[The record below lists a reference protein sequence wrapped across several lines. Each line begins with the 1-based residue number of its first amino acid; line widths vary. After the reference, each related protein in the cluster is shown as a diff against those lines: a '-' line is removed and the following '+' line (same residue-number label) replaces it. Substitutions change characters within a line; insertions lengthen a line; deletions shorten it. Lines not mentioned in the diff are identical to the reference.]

1 MLLKQQLYRSN
12 MQMLINSQRSI
23 SILNKK
29 GGAIS
34 RRIGH
39 DYRTMFGFVVIVPEN
54 YALLIHRFKKY
65 HG

>member
-1 MLLKQQLYRSN
+1 
-12 MQMLINSQRSI
+12 MQMLINNQRSM
-23 SILNKK
+23 SILKK
-29 GGAIS
+29 KSGAAS

-65 HG
+65 HA